1 MAPTPSLGQFR
12 GTIHPTT
19 GYTAP
24 VPTRVTWT
32 HGTFGTRVKTL
43 NPSVSIINHFDL
55 IGRYGENDT
64 TLAGFQTLPAVGSEH
79 GGGEVYAVV
88 AELFKRH
95 GVNREPTEA
104 EWVDFAF
111 ANFPGTAYVS
121 VQTARNVLPDY
132 QGVDSGTGGTGSTGT
147 GGTDD
152 ESVRRYKARIIEL
165 ETQVRDLQFQITS
178 LRSKVR
184 LIIPSHIA
192 ATLGEVLSWRVI
204 PTRPSARYRRVKAL
218 VDWLWGEE
226 KKRRS

>member
-24 VPTRVTWT
+24 VPTRVTWS
-32 HGTFGTRVKTL
+32 HNTFGTRVKTL
-43 NPSVSIINHFDL
+43 NPTVSIINHFDL
-55 IGRYGENDT
+55 IARYGENDT

-111 ANFPGTAYVS
+111 ANFPGVEFVS
-121 VQTARNVLPDY
+121 VQMARNVLPDY
-132 QGVDSGTGGTGSTGT
+132 QGVDTGGGT
-147 GGTDD
+147 SDD
-152 ESVRRYKARIIEL
+152 TTQLKATIASLKTEVSIL
-165 ETQVRDLQFQITS
+165 NRDLVT

-184 LIIPSHIA
+184 LLIPPHIA
-192 ATLGEVLSWRVI
+192 ATLGEVLSWRVV
-204 PTRPSARYRRVKAL
+204 PTRPSARYRRVKEL
-218 VDWLWGEE
+218 VDWLWSEE

>member
-24 VPTRVTWT
+24 VPTRVTWR
-32 HGTFGTRVKTL
+32 HNTFGTRVKTL
-43 NPSVSIINHFDL
+43 NPTVSIINHFDL

-111 ANFPGTAYVS
+111 ANFPGVEFVS
-121 VQTARNVLPDY
+121 VQMARNVLPDY
-132 QGVDSGTGGTGSTGT
+132 LGVDGSTGNNT
-147 GGTDD
+147 GNSTVAD
-152 ESVRRYKARIIEL
+152 KARIAEL
-165 ETQVRDLQFQITS
+165 TIQVRNLQFEITA

-184 LIIPSHIA
+184 LTIPSHIA
-192 ATLGEVLSWRVI
+192 ATLGEVLSWRVV
-204 PTRPSARYRRVKAL
+204 PRPGGRFVRVKAL
-218 VDWLWGEE
+218 VDWLWNEE
-226 KKRRS
+226 RKRRS